1 MANSSIAATSGIKA
15 RDKIGYAMGD
25 FGSLCV
31 FGLVQSVLQRYY
43 TDILQINIVSIM
55 TMMVVARIWDAIN
68 DPIWGR
74 IIDSTKPKADG
85 RYRRWIK
92 IFALPVA
99 ISAVLMFVK
108 IPGLSDNGY
117 LIYAYVTY
125 ILFGMMYT
133 CINIPYGSLAQVV
146 TSSDKERS
154 SLSVFRS
161 IGSTFG
167 AMPAMALMA
176 VYAVVN
182 VGTKEEPHRVMQ
194 YDRTLTGVIVIAV
207 LSVIAFFLCYAWNKE
222 RVESKPAPRQKG
234 QTWKVIGT
242 LFKSRPFVAVSL
254 ASMLYLAAQMF
265 QTGYYSY
272 LFDYYFESGLFMV
285 SQVCIYLPVALVMLY
300 ASRAGQKIPATEG
313 IRNGI
318 IEAVIFTGLYL
329 LIGHPAMLVLNILKI
344 FVIAAVSLILI
355 NLIIILAVTKGDRRS
370 LCAYGILLASV
381 VNFILFAMH
390 THNVMIYL
398 LFCLLTGIGT
408 AFLFLLV
415 WALAA
420 DAIDYNEVKF
430 GLHDEATSYSFYSF
444 MRKLGQTVAA
454 VLINSVLLN
463 IGYKDNVLDASH
475 INADVLDKM
484 YNSSAL
490 VPAVLFLL
498 VFVLLRFVYPL
509 SKQKIDE
516 LQVEKEKILAK
527 KA

>member
-1 MANSSIAATSGIKA
+1 MARSIAATSGIKA

-74 IIDSTKPKADG
+74 IIDSAKPAADG

-92 IFALPVA
+92 IFAVPVA
-99 ISAVLMFVK
+99 VSAVLMFIK
-108 IPGLSDNGY
+108 IPGLSDSQY

-125 ILFGMMYT
+125 ILFGMLYT

-222 RVESKPAPRQKG
+222 RVESKPTPRQKG

-242 LFKSRPFVAVSL
+242 LFKSRPFIAVSL

-272 LFDYYFESGLFMV
+272 LFDYYFNSGLFMV
-285 SQVCIYLPVALVMLY
+285 SQVCIYLPVAVIMFF
-300 ASRAGQKIPATEG
+300 ATRAGNRFG
-313 IRNGI
+313 
-318 IEAVIFTGLYL
+318 
-329 LIGHPAMLVLNILKI
+329 
-344 FVIAAVSLILI
+344 
-355 NLIIILAVTKGDRRS
+355 RRDV
-370 LCAYGILLASV
+370 CAYGILFASII
-381 VNFILFAMH
+381 NFILFFMH

-420 DAIDYNEVKF
+420 DAIDYNEIKF

-463 IGYKDNVLDASH
+463 IGYKDNVLDATH
-475 INADVLDKM
+475 ITSDVLDQM

-490 VPAVLFLL
+490 IPAVLFLL

-509 SKQKIDE
+509 SKEKIDE
-516 LQVEKEKILAK
+516 LQVEKEKLLSSK
-527 KA
+527 Q

>member
-1 MANSSIAATSGIKA
+1 MASSIAATSGIKA

-74 IIDSTKPKADG
+74 IIDSAKPAADG

-92 IFALPVA
+92 IFAVPVA
-99 ISAVLMFVK
+99 VSAVLMFIK
-108 IPGLSDNGY
+108 IPGLSDSQY

-125 ILFGMMYT
+125 ILFGMLYT

-222 RVESKPAPRQKG
+222 RVESKPTPRQKG

-242 LFKSRPFVAVSL
+242 LFKSRPFIAVSL

-272 LFDYYFESGLFMV
+272 LFDYYFNSGLFMV
-285 SQVCIYLPVALVMLY
+285 SQVCIYLPVAVIMFF
-300 ASRAGQKIPATEG
+300 ATRAGNRFG
-313 IRNGI
+313 
-318 IEAVIFTGLYL
+318 
-329 LIGHPAMLVLNILKI
+329 
-344 FVIAAVSLILI
+344 
-355 NLIIILAVTKGDRRS
+355 RRDV
-370 LCAYGILLASV
+370 CAYGILFASII
-381 VNFILFAMH
+381 NFILFFMH

-420 DAIDYNEVKF
+420 DAIDYNEIKF

-463 IGYKDNVLDASH
+463 IGYKDNVLDATH
-475 INADVLDKM
+475 ITSDVLDQM

-490 VPAVLFLL
+490 IPAVLFLL

-509 SKQKIDE
+509 SKEKIDE
-516 LQVEKEKILAK
+516 LQVEKEKLLSSK
-527 KA
+527 Q

>member
-74 IIDSTKPKADG
+74 IIDSAKPKADG

-207 LSVIAFFLCYAWNKE
+207 LSVIAFFLCYAWSKE
-222 RVESKPAPRQKG
+222 RVESKPAPHQKG

-242 LFKSRPFVAVSL
+242 LFKSRPFIAVSL

-285 SQVCIYLPVALVMLY
+285 SQVCIYLPVAVVMLF
-300 ASRAGQKIPATEG
+300 ATKVG
-313 IRNGI
+313 NKFG
-318 IEAVIFTGLYL
+318 
-329 LIGHPAMLVLNILKI
+329 
-344 FVIAAVSLILI
+344 
-355 NLIIILAVTKGDRRS
+355 RRDV
-370 LCAYGILLASV
+370 CAYGILFASI

-490 VPAVLFLL
+490 VPAILFLL

-509 SKQKIDE
+509 GKQKIDE
-516 LQVEKEKILAK
+516 LQVEKEKILSQRA
-527 KA
+527 